1 MLRLSHLK
9 ASLWSSFPSRS
20 AVELFFNELVPVWLM
35 CACAQGLTCMPSK
48 NCRLIKLFHWSTGGA
63 YTKDRLQCTNKSQIQ
78 VKDFLNIINT
88 GQKCNSNFM
97 HNVGHWHSNV
107 SFQEAKRKTRIKNS
121 TELLLWYCYGEMGNP
136 HTVTQTSCNE
146 ELCLLKQWP
155 GIFEVRSSGEPGEVT
170 STLQER
176 A

>member
-63 YTKDRLQCTNKSQIQ
+63 YTKDRLQCTNKSQIK

-88 GQKCNSNFM
+88 GQKCNFM
-97 HNVGHWHSNV
+97 HNAGHWHSNAR
-107 SFQEAKRKTRIKNS
+107 FQEAKRKTRIKNS
-121 TELLLWYCYGEMGNP
+121 TELLLWFCSVMVKWEILTHSPDIHRHLVMKNCVCSNNDLGY
-136 HTVTQTSCNE
+136 
-146 ELCLLKQWP
+146 L
-155 GIFEVRSSGEPGEVT
+155 R
-170 STLQER
+170 
-176 A
+176 